1 MCLFQVCLVLIG
13 ARNVP
18 TRQTEPTLFVRL
30 KVLNKCKS
38 FELDTYE
45 VPTSSDPVWRRV
57 FMMRFEVGTEGLIL
71 QLHSS
76 RVGMFSSGSKLL
88 GEANLT
94 WATLLASPSLSIRTW
109 LPLSKRNFTCISSS
123 AQAPIELDISA
134 SVTPPVMA
142 PYLLRAVKAPDNDLH
157 GSLQKTQE
165 NRPLTSRIVLDH
177 ADREIFFVQ
186 AQSVLS

>member
-1 MCLFQVCLVLIG
+1 
-13 ARNVP
+13 
-18 TRQTEPTLFVRL
+18 
-30 KVLNKCKS
+30 
-38 FELDTYE
+38 
-45 VPTSSDPVWRRV
+45 
-57 FMMRFEVGTEGLIL
+57 MMRFEVGTEGLIL

-76 RVGMFSSGSKLL
+76 RMGMFSSGSKLL

-109 LPLSKRNFTCISSS
+109 LPLSKRNFFGISSS
-123 AQAPIELDISA
+123 AQATIELDISA
-134 SVTPPVMA
+134 SVTPPVIA
-142 PYLLRAVKAPDNDLH
+142 PYLLRAVKAQDNDLH

-165 NRPLTSRIVLDH
+165 NHPLTSRIVLDH